1 MDASPR
7 YRTVW
12 ISDVHLGTRDSKA
25 ASIVDFLQHH
35 PAERYYL
42 VGDIVDGWSLARS
55 WYWPEAHNR
64 VIEML
69 LQCARNAEVIY
80 IPGNHDEAARRF
92 PGLRFGGI
100 TTQMNHI
107 HTTADGRRFLVLHG
121 DEFDGMIRH
130 APWLSHGGDIA
141 YQALLTMNRYVNRVR
156 RWMNLPYWSFS
167 QYVKQRT
174 KKAVQFIANFETVV
188 ARRAAKE
195 NVDGVICGHI
205 HHPVIR
211 KIGSVH
217 YVNTGDWIES
227 CTGVVEHMDGT
238 LELRRWLPG
247 RTDVGPHALSAE
259 STADPTASDAA
270 THEGDALPGAAMAA
284 PRGASWSP
292 SSE

>member
-12 ISDVHLGTRDSKA
+12 ISDVHLGTRDAKA
-25 ASIVDFLQHH
+25 ASVVDFLQRHS
-35 PAERYYL
+35 AERYYL

-64 VIEML
+64 VVETL
-69 LQCARNAEVIY
+69 LKCARNADVIY

-130 APWLSHGGDIA
+130 APWLSHGGAIA
-141 YQALLTMNRYVNRVR
+141 YQALLTTNRYVNRVR

-211 KIGSVH
+211 KIDSVQ

-247 RTDVGPHALSAE
+247 RTDVRWDALPGETAVGP
-259 STADPTASDAA
+259 TDSDA
-270 THEGDALPGAAMAA
+270 THEGDALPGAAMAEPHEA
-284 PRGASWSP
+284 TWSP